1 MKVTGKGILNDLKAN
16 HADVRSQV
24 DSWIAE
30 AEEAEW
36 ENTRDI
42 KQRYP
47 KASFCPRNQVVF
59 DLKGNRYRIWTIISY
74 KNKTVFTKKAGTHE
88 EYMKWVII

>member
-16 HADVRSQV
+16 HADDRSQV